1 MSAKINRPSSSIRGG
16 LHDRESAEDNKKL
29 ALAGNSLLYPDE
41 FESILSSM
49 IDEEYIISV
58 TGIKDISRIEY
69 ISLQI
74 DTNFQSILDLTDL
87 LPNLKHLVL
96 DNSTVGSIRDLGV
109 GLRGITSLSLSGCG
123 LKDIDGIGVLTGLQ
137 ELCLTDNYISDISP
151 LTMHENLQVSFLS
164 FLQRLNIILIYFF
177 PFSFCRILI

>member
-1 MSAKINRPSSSIRGG
+1 MSTKHSKNGILEPQRSNRSLEERQQYQ
-16 LHDRESAEDNKKL
+16 L
-29 ALAGNSLLYPDE
+29 AAVGNSLLYPEE
-41 FESILSSM
+41 FDTILSAM
-49 IDEEYIISV
+49 IDEEFIISI
-58 TGIKDISRIEY
+58 TGIKDITRIEY

-74 DTNFQSILDLTDL
+74 DTNFQSILDLSDL

-96 DNSTVGSIRDLGV
+96 DNSTIGSIRDLGV

-151 LTMHENLQVSFLS
+151 LTMHENLQVKNCFD
-164 FLQRLNIILIYFF
+164 IIR
-177 PFSFCRILI
+177 PS